1 MIYHHNSSSSITI
14 FIKNKRISKTKNIS
28 LSRYTTITA
37 LYMYSGKLEFHIII
51 LIVEKRSSNIRNN
64 NTIDS
69 GTKLDG
75 NSSCLTLQHYLET
88 VQLADIET
96 KLFRVRIMS
105 GNSDCGAYEI
115 AASL

>member
-1 MIYHHNSSSSITI
+1 
-14 FIKNKRISKTKNIS
+14 
-28 LSRYTTITA
+28 
-37 LYMYSGKLEFHIII
+37 MYSGKLEFHIII

-64 NTIDS
+64 NTIDYS